1 MGKTAK
7 GKRKMRNLR
16 RAGANQKQTQGQPP
30 EWVIEMNNEIKEG
43 LLCDSGKSWTVYRV
57 PKSMRGIQKNAFLPK
72 IISIGPFHNK
82 DPGLRIMEEHK
93 MRYLLRLLESG
104 PRENGER
111 VEDSAQQ
118 VPQVVK
124 AIRLEDLAES
134 MRMLEQKTR
143 ENYSEDLQID
153 SDELIQ
159 MMVIDG
165 CFVLELLRLYFKFD
179 NEEEVEDPI
188 FTTRWMLRT
197 LQRDLLKLENQLP
210 FFVLEKL
217 YELIRLVDDPPLVD
231 LVVTFFDPL
240 LPRKNIKGKLN
251 PNEEFDHM
259 LDVFRSTFLSSV
271 NETTKPAGWKQLQKL
286 DNIPLVEERQLIHC
300 VTELQEAGVRFK
312 MREDLDL
319 LDISFKDGML
329 KIPPLYID
337 DNTVPLFLNL
347 VAYEQCDQDA
357 KPFFTNFCMFFDSL
371 INSHTDVGILHKN
384 GIINHVLGS
393 DKDVANLFN
402 KLGREIVYDLD
413 ECYLSQQMMDVNDYC
428 KQYFASRWHVWF
440 TNLIRDY
447 FSSPWTFLSLLAA
460 IALLLLTTAQT
471 FYTVYAYYSPSRN

>member
-1 MGKTAK
+1 M
-7 GKRKMRNLR
+7 
-16 RAGANQKQTQGQPP
+16 
-30 EWVIEMNNEIKEG
+30 
-43 LLCDSGKSWTVYRV
+43 
-57 PKSMRGIQKNAFLPK
+57 
-72 IISIGPFHNK
+72 
-82 DPGLRIMEEHK
+82 
-93 MRYLLRLLESG
+93 
-104 PRENGER
+104 
-111 VEDSAQQ
+111 
-118 VPQVVK
+118 
-124 AIRLEDLAES
+124 
-134 MRMLEQKTR
+134 
-143 ENYSEDLQID
+143 
-153 SDELIQ
+153 
-159 MMVIDG
+159 
-165 CFVLELLRLYFKFD
+165 
-179 NEEEVEDPI
+179 EDPI

-251 PNEEFDHM
+251 LNEEFDHM
-259 LDVFRSTFLSSV
+259 LDVFRSTFLSSI
-271 NETTKPAGWKQLQKL
+271 NESTKPAGWKQLQKL

-357 KPFFTNFCMFFDSL
+357 KPFFTNFFMFFDSL

-428 KQYFASRWHVWF
+428 KQYFASKWHVWF

-471 FYTVYAYYSPSRN
+471 FYAVYAYYSPPRNWLVDFLCIFPTVHSLYRYSYIISTLKANKSLLPPGPIYFYFIFMNAFE